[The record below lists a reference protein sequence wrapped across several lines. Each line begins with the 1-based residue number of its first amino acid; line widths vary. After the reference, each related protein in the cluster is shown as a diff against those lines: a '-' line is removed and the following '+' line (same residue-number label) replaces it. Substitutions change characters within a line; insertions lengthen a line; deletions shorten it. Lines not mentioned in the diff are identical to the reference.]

1 MNTFA
6 KEDLSMNTSTCLHL
20 SPCDGKATDC
30 VTASLPPPPDTL
42 RPVSSDGGTATGI
55 QATSPHS
62 VMQSYQGMPHQRP
75 PDDPSWETALLGTDQ
90 RRTVLHKRAA
100 QDQADL
106 VYTPYG
112 HSQDTNGLTG
122 GLGFNGERRESVTG
136 HYLLGAGYRA
146 FNPVLMRFNSPDSL
160 SPFEAGGLNPYAY
173 CVGDPV
179 NFVDPTGHLP
189 SWAMMAIGIAGGI
202 ALGVVS
208 GGVGTFLAGTMAAST
223 AAAAGNTAMVIG
235 VGLELA
241 SVGTGIAG
249 TATGGEEGDLLG
261 KISMGLG
268 FAAGAVGGFGG
279 GIKLKIRPHS
289 RRALPVLRGLNRMQR
304 VNGRIGFPVSGR
316 GAGKAAQRWSI
327 DKTKVSFNKS
337 GLTTTEQEKWDRF
350 QNAINNDGAHY
361 AHAARQAGDTNFKSL
376 AKVSMPSEV
385 DGTSS
390 YTEVQQYQIR
400 LSKKARATF
409 WVDESTK
416 TVNVIRV
423 GGHT

>member
-1 MNTFA
+1 MLMSRRLRL
-6 KEDLSMNTSTCLHL
+6 DPSQ
-20 SPCDGKATDC
+20 DGTLDRPAE
-30 VTASLPPPPDTL
+30 ALPPRTDPE
-42 RPVSSDGGTATGI
+42 SSYRGGGGFPSGAEGTSQHSALQSHDGLPT
-55 QATSPHS
+55 
-62 VMQSYQGMPHQRP
+62 QRS
-75 PDDPSWETALLGTDQ
+75 PDDPFWETTLLGTDQ

-146 FNPVLMRFNSPDSL
+146 FNPVLMRFNNPDSL

-235 VGLELA
+235 VGLEVA

-249 TATGGEEGDLLG
+249 TATGGEEGNLLG

-268 FAAGAVGGFGG
+268 LAAGVVGGFGMKLNVRTTNKMEAAQYG
-279 GIKLKIRPHS
+279 KKGHAEDYGKVTRSYANRPDSEFDAQLKISYDNP
-289 RRALPVLRGLNRMQR
+289 RRETVGNSLDAQHAAEGNRARFREGNDQWGR
-304 VNGRIGFPVSGR
+304 RYATSRIGNWRTAVEPYMGPVQDQWHIRSSTIS
-316 GAGKAAQRWSI
+316 SI
-327 DKTKVSFNKS
+327 NP
-337 GLTTTEQEKWDRF
+337 R
-350 QNAINNDGAHY
+350 
-361 AHAARQAGDTNFKSL
+361 
-376 AKVSMPSEV
+376 
-385 DGTSS
+385 
-390 YTEVQQYQIR
+390 R
-400 LSKKARATF
+400 LSL
-409 WVDESTK
+409 D
-416 TVNVIRV
+416 
-423 GGHT
+423 

>member
-1 MNTFA
+1 MLMSKYLYFRPYEGEA
-6 KEDLSMNTSTCLHL
+6 VD
-20 SPCDGKATDC
+20 PCA
-30 VTASLPPPPDTL
+30 ASLPPLLDPVQPFQRSGPLPSCVQMTL
-42 RPVSSDGGTATGI
+42 
-55 QATSPHS
+55 PHS
-62 VMQSYQGMPHQRP
+62 ALQSHDGLPTQRP
-75 PDDPSWETALLGTDQ
+75 PDDPFWGTTLLGTDQ

-112 HSQDTNGLTG
+112 HSQDTSGLTG

-173 CVGDPV
+173 CMGDPV

-202 ALGVVS
+202 PLGVVS

-223 AAAAGNTAMVIG
+223 AVAAGRTAMVIG
-235 VGLELA
+235 VGLGLS

-249 TATGGEEGDLLG
+249 TATGGEEGNLLG

-279 GIKLKIRPHS
+279 GMKLKIRPHS
-289 RRALPVLRGLNRMQR
+289 RRALPVLHGLKRMQR
-304 VNGRIGFPVSGR
+304 VNGRIGFPMSGR

-327 DKTKVSFNKS
+327 DKTKVSFSKS

-350 QNAINNDGAHY
+350 QNAIHNDGAHY
-361 AHAARQAGDTNFKSL
+361 AQAAKQAGDTNLKSL

-385 DGTSS
+385 DRTSS
-390 YTEVQQYQIR
+390 YTEVLQFQMR
-400 LSKKARATF
+400 LSQKARATF

-416 TVNVIRV
+416 TVNVIRI